1 MLHTGIDLH
10 KRDLVVTTVDAAG
23 QPVKTARLRTTRP
36 AVTAYFG
43 SLGVETGDQRAVVES
58 TATWYWLAD
67 LLRAQGIALTLGHS
81 KYIKAISYAGRAPC
95 AVAQPATGEDRRR
108 RRGHPRP
115 APPE

>member
-58 TATWYWLAD
+58 TATWY
-67 LLRAQGIALTLGHS
+67 
-81 KYIKAISYAGRAPC
+81 
-95 AVAQPATGEDRRR
+95 
-108 RRGHPRP
+108 
-115 APPE
+115 